1 MLKTSNSELAGAPRS
16 IGDTWHEYTMALG
29 ERSLKE
35 ERRGGVE
42 GWLGCK
48 TMSMDCLPGPS
59 KCQVPGYFKEVLY
72 DERIES
78 LEIVQN
84 DNQTSCVVI

>member
-1 MLKTSNSELAGAPRS
+1 
-16 IGDTWHEYTMALG
+16 
-29 ERSLKE
+29 
-35 ERRGGVE
+35 
-42 GWLGCK
+42 
-48 TMSMDCLPGPS
+48 MSMDCLPGPS